1 MVCWASWCLS
11 PPHSAICWAIEQPY
25 FSKDTFR
32 MVAWWW
38 LEGAVVWSYGM
49 MACMFP
55 PNAPTKLGVGSEI
68 HGVMIHRRE
77 TAMWASED
85 SEWKASASLVLRPSM
100 GPTYPYTTDPRKLLK
115 NTPAC
120 HWHGFKVRSHFPGM
134 APTNQHISGWIKQL
148 TYNEAVPGSRGEGR
162 AGRGRTTRG

>member
-85 SEWKASASLVLRPSM
+85 WMKSQCQPGFETKHGPYISLHNWSKE
-100 GPTYPYTTDPRKLLK
+100 TTQKHTSLPL
-115 NTPAC
+115 T
-120 HWHGFKVRSHFPGM
+120 WFKVRSHFPGM